1 MSDKEK
7 KQPNKFLERLKNIK
21 HIEIYVAIIFIVVI
35 FLIYLSSMN
44 NTNDNI
50 KLNGANDLSITTY
63 IDNLESNLENSLS
76 NISGVSNVKVMIT
89 LDISSIEVKDSQI
102 NMSKFPKIKGVLIT
116 ANGVN
121 NTSVKMK
128 VLHAVETVIDVEQG
142 QIEILSSE

>member
-1 MSDKEK
+1 MLFIIIRIFCYNNSFLGLVSNFLVFSYSSFISKKYDKAS
-7 KQPNKFLERLKNIK
+7 F
-21 HIEIYVAIIFIVVI
+21 
-35 FLIYLSSMN
+35 S
-44 NTNDNI
+44 
-50 KLNGANDLSITTY
+50 
-63 IDNLESNLENSLS
+63 
-76 NISGVSNVKVMIT
+76 VSNVKVMIT